1 MLRSRA
7 PPMSSRTRTHT
18 KQTTLGWLLAPNRNG
33 IPRIR
38 TLSWGRLNRI
48 YNARSATP
56 AVRQAIARE
65 ARLCGYRPASILSLN
80 AWT

>member
-1 MLRSRA
+1 
-7 PPMSSRTRTHT
+7 MSSRTRTRT
-18 KQTTLGWLLAPNRNG
+18 KPATLGWLLAPNRNG
-33 IPRIR
+33 APRIQ

-56 AVRQAIARE
+56 TIRKAIERE